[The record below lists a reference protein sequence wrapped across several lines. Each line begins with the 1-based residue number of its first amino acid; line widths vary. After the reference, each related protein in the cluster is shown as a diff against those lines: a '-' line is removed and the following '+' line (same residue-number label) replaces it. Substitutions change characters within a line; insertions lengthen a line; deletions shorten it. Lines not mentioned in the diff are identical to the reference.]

1 MIIKYICCRVAE
13 RRKALGKMCP
23 LRYDGNNSCVQ
34 TECAWYISK
43 KDKCA
48 IWVYADTVSA
58 NKKSE
63 SKKN

>member
-1 MIIKYICCRVAE
+1 
-13 RRKALGKMCP
+13 MCP